1 MSYNDGDA
9 KKGAKLA
16 QTRAGQCH
24 TFAEVCLCDT
34 HTHTHTKP
42 PQQGGSNG
50 VGPNLFG
57 IVGRTAGTVPGF
69 AYSKANS
76 ESGVTWTQEVLDEYL
91 CNPKKYM
98 PGNKMSFAGLKKDKD
113 RADIITY
120 LSGLQ

>member
-1 MSYNDGDA
+1 M
-9 KKGAKLA
+9 LA
-16 QTRAGQCH
+16 SATPSL
-24 TFAEVCLCDT
+24 TYVFAADT
-34 HTHTHTKP
+34 HPHTPQHQQ

-91 CNPKKYM
+91 TNPKKYM
-98 PGNKMSFAGLKKDKD
+98 PGNKMSFAGLKKEKD

-120 LSGLQ
+120 LSSLQ